1 MLSGSTKKKTIIG
14 IDYSLTSPA
23 VCVNGK
29 KFYFLTSKKKWQ
41 DKWKLTDPETL
52 KDLPDNPDQ
61 KGDKRKMLFGDFI
74 KKANFPNL

>member
-1 MLSGSTKKKTIIG
+1 MTLKKE
-14 IDYSLTSPA
+14 
-23 VCVNGK
+23 
-29 KFYFLTSKKKWQ
+29 KFSSKKKWQ

-74 KKANFPNL
+74 KKANFPNLKSLAL

>member
-1 MLSGSTKKKTIIG
+1 MTLKKE
-14 IDYSLTSPA
+14 
-23 VCVNGK
+23 
-29 KFYFLTSKKKWQ
+29 KFSSKKKWQ

-74 KKANFPNL
+74 KKANNPNLQSIALDLKKNSQKKFI

>member
-1 MLSGSTKKKTIIG
+1 MTLKKE
-14 IDYSLTSPA
+14 
-23 VCVNGK
+23 
-29 KFYFLTSKKKWQ
+29 KFSSKKKWQ

>member
-1 MLSGSTKKKTIIG
+1 MTLKKE
-14 IDYSLTSPA
+14 
-23 VCVNGK
+23 
-29 KFYFLTSKKKWQ
+29 KFSSKKKWQ

-74 KKANFPNL
+74 KKVRDPNLQTFEEEREKFLGKIF